1 MEARF
6 IHEGKAIDYTPT
18 ADMTAGTVVVLGDRV
33 GVTIVDIPANVLGA
47 LQVTGVFDFEKDN
60 TVIPLYG
67 RVYWDATAKK
77 ATVTV
82 TGNTLLGIA
91 LNATIATD
99 TIVRVRLNS

>member
-6 IHEGKAIDYTPT
+6 IHEGRAIDYTPT
-18 ADMTAGTVVVLGDRV
+18 VDMTAGTVVVLGDRV
-33 GVTIVDIPANVLGA
+33 GVCIVDIPANVLGA
-47 LQVTGVFDFEKDN
+47 LQVVGVFDFAKDN

-67 RVYWDATAKK
+67 KVYWDATAKK
-77 ATVTV
+77 ATVTA

-91 LNATIATD
+91 LNAAAATD

>member
-6 IHEGKAIDYTPT
+6 IHEGKAIDYTPA
-18 ADMTAGTVVVLGDRV
+18 ADMPAGTVVVLGDRV
-33 GVTIVDIPANVLGA
+33 GVSIVDIPANVLGA
-47 LQVTGVFDFEKDN
+47 LQVVGVFDFVKDN

-67 RVYWDATAKK
+67 KVYWNATVKN
-77 ATVTV
+77 ATVTA

-91 LNATIATD
+91 LGATVATD

>member
-18 ADMTAGTVVVLGDRV
+18 VDMTAGTVVVLGDRV
-33 GVTIVDIPANVLGA
+33 GVSIVDIPANVLGA
-47 LQVTGVFDFEKDN
+47 LQVVGVFDFAKDN

-67 RVYWDATAKK
+67 KVYWDAAAKR
-77 ATVTV
+77 ATVTA
-82 TGNTLLGIA
+82 TGNILLGIA
-91 LNATIATD
+91 LNAAAATD

>member
-18 ADMTAGTVVVLGDRV
+18 NDMTAGTVVVLGDRV
-33 GVTIVDIPANVLGA
+33 GISIVDIPANVLGA
-47 LQVTGVFDFEKDN
+47 LQVVGVFDFAKDN

-67 RVYWDATAKK
+67 KVYWDATAKK
-77 ATVTV
+77 ATVTA

-91 LNATIATD
+91 LNAAVATD
-99 TIVRVRLNS
+99 SIVRVRLNS

>member
-33 GVTIVDIPANVLGA
+33 GVSIVDIPAEVLGA

-67 RVYWDATAKK
+67 RVYWNATAKK
-77 ATVTV
+77 ATVTA

-91 LNATIATD
+91 LNATVATD

>member
-33 GVTIVDIPANVLGA
+33 GVSIVDIPAEVLGA

-67 RVYWDATAKK
+67 RVYWNATAKK
-77 ATVTV
+77 ATVTA

>member
-18 ADMTAGTVVVLGDRV
+18 ADMPAGTVVVLGDRV
-33 GVTIVDIPANVLGA
+33 GVSIVDISANVLGA
-47 LQVTGVFDFEKDN
+47 LQVVGVFDFVKDN

-67 RVYWDATAKK
+67 KVYWNATAKN
-77 ATVTV
+77 ATVTA

-91 LNATIATD
+91 LNATVATD

>member
-18 ADMTAGTVVVLGDRV
+18 NDMTAGTVVVLGDRV
-33 GVTIVDIPANVLGA
+33 GVSIVDIPANVLGA
-47 LQVTGVFDFEKDN
+47 LQVVGVFDFAKDT

-67 RVYWDATAKK
+67 KVYWDAAAKK
-77 ATVTV
+77 ATVTA

-91 LNATIATD
+91 LSAAVATD
-99 TIVRVRLNS
+99 SIVRVRLNS

>member
-6 IHEGKAIDYTPT
+6 IHDGKAIDYTPT
-18 ADMTAGTVVVLGDRV
+18 SDTRAGTVVVLGDRI
-33 GVTIVDIPANVLGA
+33 GISIVDIAANVLGA
-47 LQVTGVFDFEKDN
+47 LQVVGVFDFAKDN

-67 RVYWDATAKK
+67 KVYWNATTKK
-77 ATVTV
+77 ATLTA

-91 LNATIATD
+91 LNATVATD